1 MKPSKAAAIQ
11 AKAAQSVAENAAEM
25 NVKLDLIMAKLGIQ
39 YPPVEAEV
47 EVEATPEPEPTPE
60 PIVEVIQE
68 ETPVEAEDKPAKKKK

>member
-1 MKPSKAAAIQ
+1 MKPSKAVALQ
-11 AKAAQSVAENAAEM
+11 AKAAQSVAENVAEM

-47 EVEATPEPEPTPE
+47 VAEPE
-60 PIVEVIQE
+60 PIVEPEHVV